1 MSSSNWLSRPMF
13 TLVSRSLRPTRRPI
27 APPALGAFSTS
38 RAPTTPARGYATK
51 PQTQAERMAELQ
63 AKQLKLAE
71 KAGRMKQNIG
81 VVSSLALRRRAQ
93 KARS

>member
-1 MSSSNWLSRPMF
+1 MSSSNSLSRPIF
-13 TLVSRSLRPTRRPI
+13 ALASRSLRPARRPV
-27 APPALGAFSTS
+27 APVALGAFS
-38 RAPTTPARGYATK
+38 RLPTPAAARGYATDK

-81 VVSSLALRRRAQ
+81 VVSSRCLDGGAQ